1 MKPLSTPAAG
11 CEHPLELL
19 DACHERILRFAEM
32 IPKIGRH
39 VAAKG
44 ADEEVRQ
51 AALGV
56 IRYFDD
62 AGARHHVDEEKDLF
76 PALLRCTPPPQLAA
90 LQQLLRRLRRDHE
103 ELEAL
108 WSAMRMRLQRLA
120 DGTETQLDAYAAE
133 AFVEHYHRHIALEE
147 AELLPLAHR
156 VLDAA
161 AVAAVGASMA
171 ARRGVVLKTAS

>member
-32 IPKIGRH
+32 VPKIERH

-44 ADEEVRQ
+44 VDEEVRQ
-51 AALGV
+51 AALSV
-56 IRYFDD
+56 IRYFDG
-62 AGARHHVDEEKDLF
+62 AGARHHIDEEQDLF
-76 PALLRCTPPPQLAA
+76 PALLRCAPPEELGA
-90 LQQLLRRLRRDHE
+90 LQRLLRRLRQDHK

-108 WSAMRMRLQRLA
+108 WSAMRVRLQRLA
-120 DGTETQLDAYAAE
+120 EGTETRIDAYAAD

-147 AELLPLAHR
+147 AELLSLAHR
-156 VLDAA
+156 LLDAA
-161 AVAAVGASMA
+161 AVAAMGAAMA